1 MLLQNKAGR
10 SLSQGSPLRRNETGK
25 MKTKKSTNYDQY
37 FGLSKRMRFSAKLGN
52 NMRSYLRILT
62 VFRLH
67 MVKILKRPYRFIN
80 FSRSFGALLLILL
93 GQK

>member
-52 NMRSYLRILT
+52 LTRNMIRKLQPFQTTSFCVLFKLS
-62 VFRLH
+62 
-67 MVKILKRPYRFIN
+67 MKIGRWI
-80 FSRSFGALLLILL
+80 
-93 GQK
+93 